1 MVYIITVY
9 FTLNLHLVSSYLM
22 QLLHTIQG
30 RASLDTDSTPGFLSF
45 PRTKISTSVI
55 FWVLHLVS
63 KIHTRG
69 FTAEV
74 LIVDANRI
82 NSFSKS
88 IPHERSHLCRFSCIS
103 IPIPLFYFHIFHF
116 SFRTTDQFQSSM
128 MQIIIRGRDSC
139 FYHRY

>member
-1 MVYIITVY
+1 MVYIITLY

-30 RASLDTDSTPGFLSF
+30 RASLDTDSTLGFLSF

-88 IPHERSHLCRFSCIS
+88 IPHERSHLCKFSCIS
-103 IPIPLFYFHIFHF
+103 IPIPLFYWRIFDF
-116 SFRTTDQFQSSM
+116 SFRTSGPLSIKHDAIHHSGKRFMFLS
-128 MQIIIRGRDSC
+128 
-139 FYHRY
+139 

>member
-1 MVYIITVY
+1 MVYIITLY

-30 RASLDTDSTPGFLSF
+30 RASLDTDSTLGFLSF

-63 KIHTRG
+63 KKHTRG

-74 LIVDANRI
+74 FIVDANRI

-103 IPIPLFYFHIFHF
+103 IPIPLFYWRYDF
-116 SFRTTDQFQSSM
+116 SFRTTGPVSIKHDAIHHSGKGFMFLS
-128 MQIIIRGRDSC
+128 
-139 FYHRY
+139 

>member
-1 MVYIITVY
+1 MVYIITLY

-30 RASLDTDSTPGFLSF
+30 RASLDTDSTLGFLSF
-45 PRTKISTSVI
+45 PRTKISISII

-63 KIHTRG
+63 KINTRG

-103 IPIPLFYFHIFHF
+103 IPIPLFYWRYDF
-116 SFRTTDQFQSSM
+116 SFRATGPVSIKHDAIHHSGKGFMFLS
-128 MQIIIRGRDSC
+128 
-139 FYHRY
+139 